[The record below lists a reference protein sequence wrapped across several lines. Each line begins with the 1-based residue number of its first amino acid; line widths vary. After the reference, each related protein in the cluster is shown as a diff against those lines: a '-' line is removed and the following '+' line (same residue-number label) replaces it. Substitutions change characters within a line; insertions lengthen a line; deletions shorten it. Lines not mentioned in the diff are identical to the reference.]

1 MSLNSV
7 RLWVVATPLGNLGDL
22 SPRAREVLAAADL
35 VLAED
40 TRRAGLLFARCGISA
55 KRFVSLHEHNEEKRL
70 PQIVEELQN
79 GLTAALISDA
89 GTPLLSDPGF
99 RLVRACRE
107 AGLRVSPVPGP
118 SAPLTALCASGLPP
132 QPFVFLGF
140 PPRKGVDAFFAPY
153 AALKATLIFF
163 ERKDRVAETLSR
175 AYTALGPREVCI
187 ARELT
192 KTHEEFIVFPL
203 GADLP
208 FAELLG
214 EVTVILGP
222 PDQRERTPE
231 HEVLALSQQQAYKGE
246 KPRERARLVQQAV
259 SGWSAKDIY
268 TLLQQGQDHF

>member
-7 RLWVVATPLGNLGDL
+7 QLWVVATPLGNLGDL
-22 SPRAREVLAAADL
+22 SPRARDVLAIADM

-40 TRRAGLLFARCGISA
+40 TRRAGLLFARCGITA

-70 PQIVEELQN
+70 PQVLEELQN
-79 GLTAALISDA
+79 GRTAALISDA

-99 RLVRACRE
+99 RLVRACRD

-140 PPRKGVDAFFAPY
+140 PPRKGVEAFFEPY
-153 AALKATLIFF
+153 AALKATIIFF
-163 ERKDRVAETLSR
+163 ERKDRVTETLAR
-175 AYTALGPREVCI
+175 ANAVLGSREVCI

-192 KTHEEFIVFPL
+192 KTHEEFIVFSL
-203 GADLP
+203 GAEPP
-208 FAELLG
+208 FTELLG

-222 PDQRERTPE
+222 PEQRDRTPE
-231 HEVLALSQQQAYKGE
+231 HEVLALSGQQAYKGE
-246 KPRERARLVQQAV
+246 RPRERARLIQQAV

-268 TLLQQGQDHF
+268 TLLQQGQKDS